1 MDGQQT
7 AVVQGQRHT
16 INHKLLVPPSQAW
29 LITHAQKAILPTCV
43 CTFVFISHWLFR
55 AWLNLLVPMVIKQ
68 AKDIKCVHF
77 NVSNS
82 MTFETSLQMNAIVNV
97 NKQV

>member
-7 AVVQGQRHT
+7 AVVRGQRHT

-29 LITHAQKAILPTCV
+29 PITHAQKAILPTCV
-43 CTFVFISHWLFR
+43 RTFVFISWLFR
-55 AWLNLLVPMVIKQ
+55 ARLHSLVPMVIKQ

-82 MTFETSLQMNAIVNV
+82 MTFETSLQTNAVVNV
-97 NKQV
+97 NQQV

>member
-7 AVVQGQRHT
+7 AVVRGQRHT

-29 LITHAQKAILPTCV
+29 PITHAQKAILPTCV
-43 CTFVFISHWLFR
+43 CTFVFINRWLFR
-55 AWLNLLVPMVIKQ
+55 ARQHSLVPMVIKQ
-68 AKDIKCVHF
+68 AKDIQCVHF

-82 MTFETSLQMNAIVNV
+82 MTFETGLQINAVVNV
-97 NKQV
+97 NKQM